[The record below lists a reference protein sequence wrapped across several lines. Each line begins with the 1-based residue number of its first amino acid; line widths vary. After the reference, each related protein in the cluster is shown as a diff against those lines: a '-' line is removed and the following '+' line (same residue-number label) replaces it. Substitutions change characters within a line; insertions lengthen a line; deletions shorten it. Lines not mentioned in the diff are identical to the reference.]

1 MPGAAQHIESQTTQ
15 ISFFW
20 LLLCYTKMNFLAIYH
35 YFLTYQRQSFYIM
48 MARGTGLLLLGKKN
62 LYYPL
67 GSEKKEDKYQGKFT
81 NDEFDIHEIID
92 ANTSQ
97 EQEVYY
103 VTFNKG
109 CRTRPH
115 IHATD
120 QTLIAVKG
128 RGIVVLVDKIEIN
141 SDGKSAVIKP
151 ASERSSSSSS
161 SSIELTEGDVVCVP
175 AGTLHWHGALENKS
189 NRSDLFSHL
198 AIRKRTDVETIWF

>member
-1 MPGAAQHIESQTTQ
+1 
-15 ISFFW
+15 
-20 LLLCYTKMNFLAIYH
+20 
-35 YFLTYQRQSFYIM
+35 M
-48 MARGTGLLLLGKKN
+48 MACDIDLLALEKKN

-67 GSEKKEDKYQGKFT
+67 GPERKQEKYHGKFT
-81 NDEFDIHEIID
+81 NDDFDIHEIID

-141 SDGKSAVIKP
+141 SDGKSAIIKP
-151 ASERSSSSSS
+151 ASERSS

>member
-1 MPGAAQHIESQTTQ
+1 MSGVAQYIEKVKRFEFYFLV
-15 ISFFW
+15 IIV
-20 LLLCYTKMNFLAIYH
+20 LCQNEFSGIYH

-48 MARGTGLLLLGKKN
+48 MARDTGLLLLEKKN

-81 NDEFDIHEIID
+81 TDEFDIHEIID

-141 SDGKSAVIKP
+141 SDGKSAIIKP
-151 ASERSSSSSS
+151 ASERSSSSL
-161 SSIELTEGDVVCVP
+161 IELAEGDVVCVP
-175 AGTLHWHGALENKS
+175 AGTLHWHGALEKND

>member
-1 MPGAAQHIESQTTQ
+1 
-15 ISFFW
+15 
-20 LLLCYTKMNFLAIYH
+20 
-35 YFLTYQRQSFYIM
+35 M
-48 MARGTGLLLLGKKN
+48 MARGIGLLLGKKN

-141 SDGKSAVIKP
+141 SDGKSAIIKP
-151 ASERSSSSSS
+151 ASERSSSV
-161 SSIELTEGDVVCVP
+161 ELAE
-175 AGTLHWHGALENKS
+175 
-189 NRSDLFSHL
+189 
-198 AIRKRTDVETIWF
+198 

>member
-1 MPGAAQHIESQTTQ
+1 
-15 ISFFW
+15 
-20 LLLCYTKMNFLAIYH
+20 MNFLAIYH

-48 MARGTGLLLLGKKN
+48 MARDIGLLLLLGKKN
-62 LYYPL
+62 LYYPPEP
-67 GSEKKEDKYQGKFT
+67 EKKEDKYHGKFT
-81 NDEFDIHEIID
+81 NHEFDIHEIID

-161 SSIELTEGDVVCVP
+161 SIELTEGDVVCVP

>member
-1 MPGAAQHIESQTTQ
+1 
-15 ISFFW
+15 
-20 LLLCYTKMNFLAIYH
+20 
-35 YFLTYQRQSFYIM
+35 
-48 MARGTGLLLLGKKN
+48 MAHDTGLLLEKKN

-67 GSEKKEDKYQGKFT
+67 GHEKKEEEYQGKFT

-103 VTFNKG
+103 VTFKKG

-141 SDGKSAVIKP
+141 SDGKSATIKLP
-151 ASERSSSSSS
+151 PERSSSL
-161 SSIELTEGDVVCVP
+161 IELAEGDVVCVP
-175 AGTLHWHGALENKS
+175 AGTLHWHGALENNS
-189 NRSDLFSHL
+189 NQSDLFSHL

>member
-1 MPGAAQHIESQTTQ
+1 
-15 ISFFW
+15 
-20 LLLCYTKMNFLAIYH
+20 
-35 YFLTYQRQSFYIM
+35 M
-48 MARGTGLLLLGKKN
+48 MARDTGLLLLEKKN

-67 GSEKKEDKYQGKFT
+67 GPEKKEDKYQGKFT

-103 VTFNKG
+103 VTFKKG

-141 SDGKSAVIKP
+141 SDGKSAIIKP
-151 ASERSSSSSS
+151 PPERSSSF
-161 SSIELTEGDVVCVP
+161 IELAEGDVVCIP
-175 AGTLHWHGALENKS
+175 AGTLHWHGALEN
-189 NRSDLFSHL
+189 NSDESEAFSHL
-198 AIRKRTDVETIWF
+198 AIRKRTDLETIWY

>member
-1 MPGAAQHIESQTTQ
+1 
-15 ISFFW
+15 
-20 LLLCYTKMNFLAIYH
+20 
-35 YFLTYQRQSFYIM
+35 M
-48 MARGTGLLLLGKKN
+48 MTSDTALLLLLEKKN

-103 VTFNKG
+103 VTFKKG

-115 IHATD
+115 IHASD
-120 QTLIAVKG
+120 QTLVAVKG

-141 SDGKSAVIKP
+141 SDGKSAIIKP
-151 ASERSSSSSS
+151 LFERSSSSSS
-161 SSIELTEGDVVCVP
+161 SSSSAVKLAEGDVVCVP
-175 AGTLHWHGALENKS
+175 AGTLHWHGALEN
-189 NRSDLFSHL
+189 NSDESEAFSHL
-198 AIRKRTDVETIWF
+198 AIRKRTDLETIWY

>member
-1 MPGAAQHIESQTTQ
+1 M
-15 ISFFW
+15 
-20 LLLCYTKMNFLAIYH
+20 LLK
-35 YFLTYQRQSFYIM
+35 
-48 MARGTGLLLLGKKN
+48 KKN
-62 LYYPL
+62 LYYPP
-67 GSEKKEDKYQGKFT
+67 GPEKKEDKYQGKFT

-103 VTFNKG
+103 VTFKKG

-141 SDGKSAVIKP
+141 SDGKSAIIKP
-151 ASERSSSSSS
+151 VPERSSSV
-161 SSIELTEGDVVCVP
+161 ELAEGDVVCVP
-175 AGTLHWHGALENKS
+175 AGTLHWHGALENNT
-189 NRSDLFSHL
+189 NRSDPFSHL

>member
-35 YFLTYQRQSFYIM
+35 YFLTCQRQSFYILM
-48 MARGTGLLLLGKKN
+48 DRDTGLLLLEKKN

-141 SDGKSAVIKP
+141 SDGKSATIKLP
-151 ASERSSSSSS
+151 PERSSSL
-161 SSIELTEGDVVCVP
+161 IELAEGDVVCVP
-175 AGTLHWHGALENKS
+175 AGTLHWHGALENNS
-189 NRSDLFSHL
+189 NQSGSFSHL
-198 AIRKRTDVETIWF
+198 AIRKRTEVETIWF

>member
-161 SSIELTEGDVVCVP
+161 SIELTEGDVVCVP
-175 AGTLHWHGALENKS
+175 AGTLHWHGALDNKS

>member
-1 MPGAAQHIESQTTQ
+1 
-15 ISFFW
+15 
-20 LLLCYTKMNFLAIYH
+20 LLLE
-35 YFLTYQRQSFYIM
+35 
-48 MARGTGLLLLGKKN
+48 KKN
-62 LYYPL
+62 LYYPP
-67 GSEKKEDKYQGKFT
+67 GPEKKEYKYQGKFT
-81 NDEFDIHEIID
+81 NHEFDIHEIID

-103 VTFNKG
+103 VTFKKG

-141 SDGKSAVIKP
+141 SDGKSAIIKP
-151 ASERSSSSSS
+151 VPERSSSV
-161 SSIELTEGDVVCVP
+161 ELAEGDVVCVP
-175 AGTLHWHGALENKS
+175 AGTLHWHGALENNT
-189 NRSDLFSHL
+189 NRSDPFSHL